1 MARLFSTAP
10 SVPRHWPDHWRGLPW
25 DRLFPL
31 LVLIYCSLHL
41 AVRLWASP
49 NIGTDDV
56 EQALMAQSWRWG
68 YNPAQPPLYTWLLLG
83 TYGLLGPGVLA
94 HMLLKYLLVAGCYL
108 SAWLAARQMLPAAA
122 AALAT
127 ASLLLLFGFGWGVHA
142 GVTHTLTLTIL
153 LFLSLAVLIR
163 LGERPGWGLYG
174 LLGLCAGLGLLS
186 KYSFGLFLLPLL
198 LAMLLEPVGRRILR
212 HPGMILAALIALLVA
227 LPHGLWM
234 IDMPRDYA
242 GRLATLAGRGEA
254 GGAARAMLTGF
265 GSLAQA
271 GLTFLA
277 PFWALALVLF
287 TPALFRPAT
296 GRADPWTRILAWTV
310 GFGLLALA
318 FTIVGGGATQF
329 KDRRMHPI
337 LVGVPLLTLL
347 AIATAPLAR
356 WRWRVH
362 VGLLIT
368 IATISLLAL
377 IGQALFEPK
386 SCRNCRLHAPMPAL
400 AQTLAAQGIG
410 PGTILAGDEH
420 LGGNL
425 RLHLPAAVAVPLY
438 GDVLPPPG
446 DPAGQCVLVWNSRGT
461 VPPALPGALAAFA
474 GRAYGIPA
482 AELADT
488 PASVA
493 LPLLRNA
500 GRAEPFAWLVLTER
514 DGQCRSRR

>member
-1 MARLFSTAP
+1 MARFFPTTP
-10 SVPRHWPDHWRGLPW
+10 SVPRHWPDDWRGWSW
-25 DRLFPL
+25 DRWFPL
-31 LVLIYCSLHL
+31 LVLLYCGLHL

-56 EQALMAQSWRWG
+56 EQALMAQDWRWG

-83 TYGLLGPGVLA
+83 FYRLLGTSVLA

-108 SAWLAARQMLPAAA
+108 SAWLAARQLLPAAA
-122 AALAT
+122 AALAA
-127 ASLLLLFGFGWGVHA
+127 ASLVLLFGFGWGVHA

-153 LFLSLAVLIR
+153 LFLTLAVMIR
-163 LGERPGWGLYG
+163 LGNKPGWGLYG
-174 LLGLCAGLGLLS
+174 LLGICAGLGLLS
-186 KYSFGLFLLPLL
+186 KYSFSLFLLPLL

-212 HPGMILAALIALLVA
+212 HPGMILAAVVA
-227 LPHGLWM
+227 VVITLPHGLWM
-234 IDMPRDYA
+234 LDIPRDYA

-254 GGAARAMLTGF
+254 GGIGRAMLTGF

-277 PFWALALVLF
+277 PFWALALALF

-296 GRADPWTRILAWTV
+296 GRPDPWTRILAWTI

-318 FTIVGGGATQF
+318 FTIVGGGATAF

-347 AIATAPLAR
+347 AIAAAPLAR

-362 VGLLIT
+362 IGLLIA
-368 IATISLLAL
+368 IACISLLAL

-400 AQTLAAQGIG
+400 AQALAAQGIG
-410 PGTILAGDEH
+410 SGTILAGDEH

-438 GDVLPPPG
+438 SDVLPPAG
-446 DPAGQCVLVWNSRGT
+446 EPAGRCVLVWNSRGS
-461 VPPALPGALAAFA
+461 VPPIVPPALAAFA
-474 GRAYGIPA
+474 NKAYGIPA
-482 AELADT
+482 STLAAPPDST
-488 PASVA
+488 A

-500 GRAEPFAWLVLTER
+500 GRAEPYAWLVLTDR
-514 DGQCRSRR
+514 DGQCRPKG